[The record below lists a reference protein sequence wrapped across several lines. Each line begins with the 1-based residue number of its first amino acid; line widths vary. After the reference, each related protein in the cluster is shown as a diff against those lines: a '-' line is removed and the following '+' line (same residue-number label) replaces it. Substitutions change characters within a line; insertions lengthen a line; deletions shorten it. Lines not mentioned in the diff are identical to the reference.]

1 MELTVVVEVEHNN
14 KLITEE
20 FSFVKVTDLHYFS
33 SFDRLL
39 ESIGIHRQV
48 VVFEDNKDGVYINE
62 YIENL

>member
-20 FSFVKVTDLHYFS
+20 FSFVKVTDLPYFS